1 MDLPIATMYS
11 KIKTMT
17 LPEPDP
23 SWDYSQLYQHL
34 SFAKDA
40 LDRAIAFISQVETA
54 TDNTD
59 SVLIET
65 LETLQGEA
73 LKAINCLH
81 HKPHKPDLS
90 AFDTLSPEL
99 QNEWQYILNNHPWII
114 RE

>member
-1 MDLPIATMYS
+1 
-11 KIKTMT
+11 MT
-17 LPEPDP
+17 LPDPDP

-34 SFAKDA
+34 SFAKSA

-73 LKAINCLH
+73 LSALKCLH
-81 HKPHKPDLS
+81 HKPDLS
-90 AFDTLSPEL
+90 AFNELSPEYK
-99 QNEWQYILNNHPWII
+99 EKWKYILDNHPWII